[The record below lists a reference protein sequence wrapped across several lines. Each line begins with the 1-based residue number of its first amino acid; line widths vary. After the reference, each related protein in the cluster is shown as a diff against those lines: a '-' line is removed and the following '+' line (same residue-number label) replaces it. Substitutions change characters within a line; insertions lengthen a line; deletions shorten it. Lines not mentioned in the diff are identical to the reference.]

1 MKIDNAQA
9 LTTQSFP
16 FVGKEATPTDKL
28 NGSAATTVVS
38 DQAAQ
43 AVSSG
48 SNSSTQPPSQ
58 ALVTEVNDVFKLNNS
73 ALQFQLDQDAGKMVL
88 YLKDAQTGE
97 TLRQFPD
104 EMTLRISKQIND
116 YLESTKS
123 YQNPKDAVG
132 KLSGLITDT
141 KA

>member
-1 MKIDNAQA
+1 MKIDNTQVLTAQSTA
-9 LTTQSFP
+9 
-16 FVGKEATPTDKL
+16 FVDKGAMFSAKSNASETDVQ
-28 NGSAATTVVS
+28 AATS
-38 DQAAQ
+38 QPISLA
-43 AVSSG
+43 
-48 SNSSTQPPSQ
+48 QPPSQ
-58 ALVTEVNDVFKLNNS
+58 ALVTEVNDVFKLNNTTW
-73 ALQFQLDQDAGKMVL
+73 QFQLDQDAGKMVF

-97 TLRQFPD
+97 TLRQLPD

-116 YLESTKS
+116 YLESAKS